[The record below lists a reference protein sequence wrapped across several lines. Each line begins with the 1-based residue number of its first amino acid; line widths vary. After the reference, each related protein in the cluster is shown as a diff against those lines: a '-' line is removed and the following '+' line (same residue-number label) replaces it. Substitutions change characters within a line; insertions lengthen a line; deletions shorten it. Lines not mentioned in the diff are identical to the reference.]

1 MTETRLLLTALTSL
15 VIGLSGCDSS
25 SDYCVVKGNIKGVP
39 DGSRLELQDGWNNC
53 KIVGTTTV
61 KDGSF
66 EFHPKVT
73 GPVHVYLYQD
83 DFQLQDFILE
93 SGTVFVDVDAA
104 EGDEYGPGAKGTPS
118 NDVLYRLRSF
128 KKDGKTEALRALAD
142 SVLEAPQTGP
152 LTVLLADSYRKSALQ
167 AHGALERLSPQLAG
181 LRYVKDLKEEM
192 SLLIKTEPR
201 DDYKPQYIDLEYSD
215 IDGNPVRLSSVVND
229 PRNRYVL
236 LDFWATWCG
245 PCVRAFPQMKELY
258 NEYHGKGLEIV
269 SISIDES
276 EKRWKSFLQDNKF
289 DWITI
294 RDDLG
299 GRSSSEVW
307 KNYAISVIPMY
318 ILIDGD
324 TGEILLRDNHPDL
337 AEVFSTYLP

>member
-83 DFQLQDFILE
+83 DLQLQDFILE

-118 NDVLYRLRSF
+118 NDVLYRIRSLN
-128 KKDGKTEALRALAD
+128 KDGKTEAVRALAD

-152 LTVLLADSYRKSALQ
+152 LTVLFADSYRKSALQ
-167 AHGALERLSPQLAG
+167 AHGALERLSPQLAD
-181 LRYVKDLKEEM
+181 LRYVKNLKEEM
-192 SLLIKTEPR
+192 SLLVKTEPR

-215 IDGNPVRLSSVVND
+215 AEGNPVRLSSVVND

-276 EKRWKSFLQDNKF
+276 EQRWKSYLQDNKF
-289 DWITI
+289 DWMTI

-299 GRSSSEVW
+299 GLRSSEVW

>member
-1 MTETRLLLTALTSL
+1 MTETKLLLTALTSL

-83 DFQLQDFILE
+83 ELQLQDFILE

-128 KKDGKTEALRALAD
+128 RKDGKTEALRALAD

-167 AHGALERLSPQLAG
+167 AHGALERLSPQLAD
-181 LRYVKDLKEEM
+181 LRYVKNLKEEM

-258 NEYHGKGLEIV
+258 NGYHGKGLEIV

-276 EKRWKSFLQDNKF
+276 EKRWKSYLQDNKF

-294 RDDLG
+294 HDDLG
-299 GRSSSEVW
+299 GRRSSEVW